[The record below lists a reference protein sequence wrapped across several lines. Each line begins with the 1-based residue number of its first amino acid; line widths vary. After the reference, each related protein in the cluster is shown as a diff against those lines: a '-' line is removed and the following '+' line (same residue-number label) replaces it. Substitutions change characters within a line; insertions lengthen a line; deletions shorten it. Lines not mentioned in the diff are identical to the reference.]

1 MAVQIFGAVDLGKIL
16 VAQGLSAL
24 KTVGGRVYKVRALD
38 NGEEAV
44 PAA

>member
-24 KTVGGRVYKVRALD
+24 KTVGVGFI
-38 NGEEAV
+38 G
-44 PAA
+44 